1 MIVQGPERARS
12 QIYPRS
18 VFLTRSVCL
27 RKGLRAGSANGTA
40 RWRSSAK
47 IAVHFHSNPF
57 VKTSKVK
64 PSNRIGSSLNLSATG
79 GSSLDGRPPD
89 AGSRA
94 ARWPGGCKARTPR
107 AGRGRPPPL
116 SSCLSL
122 LSLSVQRTSLLCP
135 SSRPL
140 PSVYDVRSMRH
151 PRYYSLHSE
160 AASSGK
166 ELLGRLSLWRVQ
178 VDRGHRP
185 LGAVFGL
192 APPARLYRGSRAVSR
207 KLPTGQLPTGDR

>member
-1 MIVQGPERARS
+1 MAPPVGVRAPKSPFISTRIPLLKRQRS
-12 QIYPRS
+12 NPQTRDRLKPRPLRDRRLEPRRTTSGRRLACGAVAGWLQSAHAARRPRS
-18 VFLTRSVCL
+18 S
-27 RKGLRAGSANGTA
+27 
-40 RWRSSAK
+40 SSA
-47 IAVHFHSNPF
+47 
-57 VKTSKVK
+57 
-64 PSNRIGSSLNLSATG
+64 LE
-79 GSSLDGRPPD
+79 
-89 AGSRA
+89 
-94 ARWPGGCKARTPR
+94 
-107 AGRGRPPPL
+107 
-116 SSCLSL
+116 
-122 LSLSVQRTSLLCP
+122 LSLSPLSVRPERPLT